1 MYSQRCSTP
10 ANLSQHIVSALR
22 FVIPKERMNCFQR
35 AESAKKNVVTE
46 NVGRKKRGCEQKL
59 RCNKTSKGG

>member
-1 MYSQRCSTP
+1 MCVPKGAPTP

-46 NVGRKKRGCEQKL
+46 NVGRKKRGCE
-59 RCNKTSKGG
+59 